1 MPERIRGAGRKN
13 PNKKEQP
20 VNLSGQESDIKQQQ
34 EQMSNPESI
43 SSKNPEQEREEVKLK
58 IKTEIKEKLSSD
70 ILEPDISERIK
81 NKKEELLKELN
92 NKYSGYIELLSENR
106 KESFNVYL
114 EIDFSGNLLNDI
126 ELSTDFMSLVDS
138 RLDDLKPESLFDA
151 EGFLDKFLEDTLE
164 HLFLK
169 KYRESEPV
177 FKFILGLYLLSDQ
190 GIAKN
195 EEKKEKVKEFLKTLR
210 PKDILTYCRFL
221 DETEEKVLEIEA
233 EDGKITRFSFYGL
246 TPLEDWLP
254 TLISLSVEALQSITD
269 KAEILRSI
277 TPLEK
282 KIKNLKHKLEKEI
295 QDLRN
300 QEQQLRQRGEND
312 KANEIFQKINSLS
325 QQLQSLESFEKYLDG
340 LKSFIDDLGP
350 EDLQQMKGNIKE
362 VQELINRFEEAIT
375 ESKKTGKKFEETEAG
390 KKFIEGLKKLGPL
403 GADIL
408 QFLSAAGMLWFAFIG
423 FFLPVYLIE
432 KVKKQI
438 PH

>member
-1 MPERIRGAGRKN
+1 MPERIRGTGRKN
-13 PNKKEQP
+13 LNKKEQP

-43 SSKNPEQEREEVKLK
+43 SPKNSEQEREEREQEKLK
-58 IKTEIKEKLSSD
+58 IKAKIGEKLSSD
-70 ILEPDISERIK
+70 ELIE
-81 NKKEELLKELN
+81 NKKGELLKELN
-92 NKYSGYIELLSENR
+92 NKYSGYIELLSKDRREG
-106 KESFNVYL
+106 FNGYL
-114 EIDFSGNLLNDI
+114 EIHFSGNLLNDI
-126 ELSTDFMSLVDS
+126 ELYEDFMSLVDS
-138 RLDDLKPESLFDA
+138 RLNDLKLESLIDA
-151 EGFLDKFLEDTLE
+151 EGFLDKFVEDTLE

-169 KYRESEPV
+169 KYRENEPV

-190 GIAKN
+190 TIIGDV
-195 EEKKEKVKEFLKTLR
+195 EKEKKVKEFLKTLR
-210 PKDILTYCRFL
+210 SEDIIKYWRFAL
-221 DETEEKVLEIEA
+221 GETEEKVIQIEA
-233 EDGKITRFSFYGL
+233 EDGKITRFSFDNL
-246 TPLEDWLP
+246 TPLEGWLP
-254 TLISLSVEALQSITD
+254 TLLSLSFEALQSITD
-269 KAEILRSI
+269 KAEILRFI

-300 QEQQLRQRGEND
+300 QEQQLRQKGEND

-340 LKSFIDDLGP
+340 LKYFIDDLGP
-350 EDLQQMKGNIKE
+350 EDLQQMKEKIKE
-362 VQELINRFEEAIT
+362 VQELIDRFEEAIT

-403 GADIL
+403 GAEIL
-408 QFLSAAGMLWFAFIG
+408 QFLSSAGMLWFAFIG